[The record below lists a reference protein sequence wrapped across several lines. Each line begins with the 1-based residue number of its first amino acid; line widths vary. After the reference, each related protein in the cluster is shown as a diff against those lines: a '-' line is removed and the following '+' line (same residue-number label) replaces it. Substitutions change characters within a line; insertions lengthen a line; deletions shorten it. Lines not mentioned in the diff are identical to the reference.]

1 LKRRLLHRY
10 GIALALMG
18 LAFRLFIVAVHV
30 PPGAATQTSNANSL
44 FSQIVLC
51 TAQGLRIV
59 KLDENGKPADP
70 SQSPGSAQGC
80 PICTSLSGA
89 PLALAPAL
97 NVLPVPEPLAALFR
111 AELRSAL
118 VIGHAPLVVRGRD
131 PPLQA

>member
-1 LKRRLLHRY
+1 
-10 GIALALMG
+10 MG

-30 PPGAATQTSNANSL
+30 PPAVAAPASDAASL

-51 TAQGLRIV
+51 TASGLRVI
-59 KLDENGKPADP
+59 KLDENGKPVDP
-70 SQSPGSAQGC
+70 SKSPGTAQSC

-97 NVLPVPEPLAALFR
+97 NVLPVPQQIAALFR
-111 AELRSAL
+111 AELRTAL
-118 VIGHAPLVVRGRD
+118 VIGHAPLVARGRD

>member
-1 LKRRLLHRY
+1 
-10 GIALALMG
+10 MG
-18 LAFRLFIVAVHV
+18 LAFRLFILAVHV
-30 PPGAATQTSNANSL
+30 PPAVALPASDATSL
-44 FSQIVLC
+44 FSQTALC
-51 TAQGLRIV
+51 TVQGQRII
-59 KLDENGKPADP
+59 KLDENGKPVDP
-70 SQSPGSAQGC
+70 SRSPGRAQGC
-80 PICTSLSGA
+80 PICTSLSSA